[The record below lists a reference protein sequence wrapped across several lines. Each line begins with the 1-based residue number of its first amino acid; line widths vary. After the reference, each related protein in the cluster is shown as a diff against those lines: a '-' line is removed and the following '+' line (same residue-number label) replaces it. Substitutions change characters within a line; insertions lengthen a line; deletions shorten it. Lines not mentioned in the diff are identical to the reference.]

1 VLSRPVRCLLSLL
14 VLACSGRV
22 FPWTAYHL
30 ERPARSARVILVRGL
45 AGYWPGAEPLA
56 HRLRKQGL
64 DASVVFGSEGKGVA
78 CALAHE
84 YRHDPDAV
92 PIVLVG
98 YSLGAN
104 EAIKIAR
111 RLDRQGIPVDS
122 LVLIDCPYHDTIP
135 PNVIRCL
142 NIYRSRP
149 LTDWIPMFRGL
160 PVGAESPDTDLENF
174 DTHREGWDPAPL
186 TLNHF
191 TICSSLA
198 VHDEVTIEVLQAL
211 DAFEAD
217 WLAAEADG
225 EQFEAWGG
233 EPAAML
239 DELEPLPAPE
249 AGPELR
255 SEPSPA
261 GDCASCRNRQDRDS
275 YLPPEPTS
283 GLPAAAQIVVEP
295 LEID

>member
-14 VLACSGRV
+14 VLACSGCV

-30 ERPARSARVILVRGL
+30 ERPARTTRVILVRGL

-56 HRLRKQGL
+56 HRLRHQGL

-78 CALAHE
+78 CSLAQE
-84 YRHDPDAV
+84 YRCDPDGV

-135 PNVIRCL
+135 PNVLRCL

-149 LTDWIPMFRGL
+149 LTDWIPAFRGL
-160 PVGAESPDTDLENF
+160 PLAAESSATDLENF
-174 DTHREGWDPAPL
+174 DTHRQGLGPAPL
-186 TLNHF
+186 TMNHF

-198 VHDEVTIEVLQAL
+198 VHDEVTIEVLNAL

-217 WLAAEADG
+217 WQAAEESEFDNWGPEAAG
-225 EQFEAWGG
+225 EFEVG
-233 EPAAML
+233 EELPQ
-239 DELEPLPAPE
+239 LEPLPPADSGSGRDC
-249 AGPELR
+249 ANCRQR
-255 SEPSPA
+255 SEP
-261 GDCASCRNRQDRDS
+261 DS
-275 YLPPEPTS
+275 YLPPEPNT
-283 GLPAAAQIVVEP
+283 GLPSAAQIVVEP
-295 LEID
+295 LELE